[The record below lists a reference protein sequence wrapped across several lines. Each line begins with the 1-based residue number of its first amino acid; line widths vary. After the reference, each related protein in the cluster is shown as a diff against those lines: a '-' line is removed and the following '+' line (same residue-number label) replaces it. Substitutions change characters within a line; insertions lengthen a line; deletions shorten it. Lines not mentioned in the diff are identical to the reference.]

1 MEETMSSQFEPACF
15 AAVRGACMVLA
26 ACASV
31 GSVLAQSVPK
41 DGNYDFVSCYS
52 GTASE
57 IAFSKTHVAGSTEF
71 VGSNRT
77 TPPGGPFDMTAF
89 RCVGTYALI
98 DGKYSTSAYCEG
110 VDKDG
115 DKIMTRN
122 TTEGPRGKQEVIA
135 GTGKYEGMVRSGIT
149 EPLGQFPSIKPGTFT
164 ACNRQ
169 TGTYKMK

>member
-1 MEETMSSQFEPACF
+1 
-15 AAVRGACMVLA
+15 MVLV

-31 GSVLAQSVPK
+31 GGVLAQSVPK
-41 DGNYDFVSCYS
+41 EGNYDFVSCYS

-135 GTGKYEGMVRSGIT
+135 GTGKYEGMVRTGSSESVG
-149 EPLGQFPSIKPGTFT
+149 PFPSVKPGAITGC
-164 ACNRQ
+164 ARQ
-169 TGTYKMK
+169 TGTYKLK